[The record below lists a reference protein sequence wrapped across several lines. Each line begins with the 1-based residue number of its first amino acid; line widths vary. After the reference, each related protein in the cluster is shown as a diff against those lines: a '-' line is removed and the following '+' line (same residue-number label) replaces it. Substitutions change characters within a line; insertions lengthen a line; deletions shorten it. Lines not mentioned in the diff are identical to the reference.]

1 MSKESLK
8 TRVGLRL
15 SFREMSSAPAS
26 RLVLRTLNL
35 AMPFAW
41 TDFSHLGFSSTVSS
55 SERPSLTC
63 VFIIDHLHPS
73 HSQSTQ
79 CPALCDSTYYSPPGS
94 SVHGIPRARIVE
106 WLPFLPLWDFP
117 DPGIEPESR
126 ALLDCEPPLFQFY
139 FHGGYYEYWKWPCL
153 FYNPL
158 LHYDVSSMGSRVS
171 VWFITLFPGPRP
183 GPDMWEVLNTY
194 LLK

>member
-106 WLPFLPLWDFP
+106 W
-117 DPGIEPESR
+117 IAIS
-126 ALLDCEPPLFQFY
+126 
-139 FHGGYYEYWKWPCL
+139 
-153 FYNPL
+153 
-158 LHYDVSSMGSRVS
+158 SSMGSSWPRHWTWVS
-171 VWFITLFPGPRP
+171 CIAGLRATFIPVLFSWWLLWILEVTLLILQSPPPLWCKLHGIKGVCLVHHTIPR
-183 GPDMWEVLNTY
+183 T
-194 LLK
+194 